1 MPLDAKV
8 MTLGEFLEAHPKL
21 IVPNYQRNY
30 KWEQEYVADLFQD
43 ILEGLKLRD
52 KTEGKSCF
60 LGSVVLS
67 HDPKSGQTDL
77 VDGQQRLTT
86 LAILLSRLAI
96 RCSSNSISARTRRL
110 LGDRNKPAI
119 QHKMTRGVTC
129 DDRGA
134 YREVA
139 LSDAPNLLPNG
150 PNTNKEAARANKE
163 WKKALEAHL
172 IFKAQKPIDEQID
185 SILSQ
190 AGQRIEADDILKR
203 ILDGIK
209 LVIINTDERKEG
221 MRVFASINASGT
233 KLEPWELVMS
243 SFYSHGGDAGAEST
257 QAFFEGPRHSLATV
271 LADTKPELTDANKN
285 DFLRAHWISQHGHIS
300 KDDLFDCYNDLLSAN
315 PNAHAEVIAALD
327 NSLRC
332 YGSFSSYAYSPA
344 GGAKLDFQFLH
355 TLGCLGAKLPR
366 PALIATASLFDDPDE
381 LTEAMQRVAFVF
393 EKLHMRWKVC
403 DLRTNT
409 IDKPLAQ
416 IAKLIAKGDLGT
428 TPPDLE
434 AGIYGKISDLIKAG
448 PTRQELVTGFKARNM
463 FKEIRL
469 SKAIASRINFAM
481 QHPGKSGRK
490 VDFTH
495 IPNVTGG
502 YSCEKGIKLF
512 VNEYDTGIIKHD
524 FDDKQQFVD
533 LIDSLGNAFLAT
545 SSKIVPSIP
554 MNDGYKITT
563 LTAKELDERRDAL
576 SDLAADIWHF

>member
-8 MTLGEFLEAHPKL
+8 MTLGEFLESHPKL
-21 IVPNYQRNY
+21 IVPNYQRSY

-52 KTEGKSCF
+52 KTDGKSCF
-60 LGSVVLS
+60 LGSIVLS

-86 LAILLSRLAI
+86 LAVLLRRLAV
-96 RCSSNSISARTRRL
+96 RCSSNSISVRTRRL

-119 QHKMTRGVTC
+119 IHKVTKGATC

-139 LSDAPNLLPNG
+139 LSDSPNLLPFG
-150 PNTNKEAARANKE
+150 PNTNKDAIKSNKE
-163 WKKALEAHL
+163 WKKALESHL

-185 SILSQ
+185 AVLSQ
-190 AGQRIEADDILKR
+190 SESKISADEILKR
-203 ILDGIK
+203 ILEGIK

-243 SFYSHGGDAGAEST
+243 SFFSYGGDAGAEST
-257 QAFFEGPRHSLATV
+257 QAFFEGPRQSMATV
-271 LADTKPELTDANKN
+271 LSDTKPEIADANKN
-285 DFLRAHWISQHGHIS
+285 DFLRAHWISQNGHIS

-315 PNAHAEVIAALD
+315 PTAHSELLAALD
-327 NSLRC
+327 RSLRC
-332 YGSFSSYAYSPA
+332 YGSFSSYAYSQV

-366 PALIATASLFDDPDE
+366 PALIATASLFDDQDE

-393 EKLHMRWKVC
+393 EKLHMRWKIC

-416 IAKLIAKGDLGT
+416 IARHIAKGELGR
-428 TPPDLE
+428 TPSDLE
-434 AGIYGKISDLIKAG
+434 AGVYGKIAELIKAG
-448 PTRQELVTGFKARNM
+448 PSRHELIVGFKARNM

-481 QHPGKSGRK
+481 QHPGKAGRK

-502 YSCEKGIKLF
+502 YSCEKGIKLL
-512 VNEYDTGIIKHD
+512 VNEYDTGINKHG
-524 FDDKQQFVD
+524 FSDKQQFIG
-533 LIDSLGNAFLAT
+533 LIDSLGNAFLAA
-545 SSKIVPSIP
+545 SNKIVPSIP

-563 LTAKELDERRDAL
+563 LTAKELGERRDAL
-576 SDLAADIWHF
+576 ADLAADIWHF